1 MYQQSK
7 FMAVCQIVY
16 KSQNALQTKR
26 DLHNL
31 CYTAKFIERGW
42 WVVVRRVQSIGHPLR
57 WGLLWPLLW
66 GVLIAL
72 LLCLKP
78 ATVQAQDSPGTTIP
92 ATTEEASGIPEL
104 RRVKVSFFLNSI
116 TNIDNKNGSYD
127 VDCYLDFYWFE
138 PLLEGKLLEDVDSA
152 TLWDPVLEAVNSQ
165 QYEMKLIGYANSLE
179 PRTNLRLS
187 YRLLG
192 TFYNKFDLD
201 RFPFDRQTFTLQ
213 LESGEFDS
221 SQLLFDFIE
230 VESPT
235 VYGDRPV
242 VHPAP
247 KGKYLAPDF
256 SIAEWTIEDA
266 QVIQQIRVLPYDKS
280 SWAQFRVDLPAV
292 RQWNGYFWRI
302 LFQLFL
308 VQALFWAVLFLKS
321 QNLQYRLLLLFT
333 LLMVAVIFNLVLLQN
348 LPHTAY
354 LTFME
359 RYMLL
364 TYAAGALT
372 ALVTVVISLLH
383 QSGAN
388 EAGLRINTL
397 SRLLYPV
404 LMIVSNGLLFWY
416 VLG

>member
-7 FMAVCQIVY
+7 IMAVCQIVC
-16 KSQNALQTKR
+16 KSQNALRTKR

-31 CYTAKFIERGW
+31 GYTAKFIERGW
-42 WVVVRRVQSIGHPLR
+42 WRTARRAQSIGHPLH
-57 WGLLWPLLW
+57 WMLLWALS
-66 GVLIAL
+66 IAL
-72 LLCLKP
+72 LLCLNP
-78 ATVQAQDSPGTTIP
+78 AIVQAQDSPDATNP
-92 ATTEEASGIPEL
+92 AAAEATSAMPEL

-138 PLLEGKLLEDVDSA
+138 PLLEGKRLEEVDTA
-152 TLWDPVLEAVNSQ
+152 TLWNPFLEAVNSQ
-165 QYEMKLIGYANSLE
+165 YYQMNLISYANSLE

-192 TFYNKFDLD
+192 TFYNRFDLA
-201 RFPFDRQTFTLQ
+201 RFPFDRQTFTIQ

-242 VHPAP
+242 VHQAP

-256 SIAEWTIEDA
+256 SIPEWTIEDA

-302 LFQLFL
+302 FFQLFL
-308 VQALFWAVLFLKS
+308 VQALFWAVLFLRS
-321 QNLQYRLLLLFT
+321 ENLQYRLLLLFT

-364 TYAAGALT
+364 TYAAAALT
-372 ALVTVVISLLH
+372 ALATVVISLLH
-383 QSGAN
+383 QSGADQV
-388 EAGLRINTL
+388 GLRVNAL

-404 LMIVSNGLLFWY
+404 LMIVSNGVLFWY